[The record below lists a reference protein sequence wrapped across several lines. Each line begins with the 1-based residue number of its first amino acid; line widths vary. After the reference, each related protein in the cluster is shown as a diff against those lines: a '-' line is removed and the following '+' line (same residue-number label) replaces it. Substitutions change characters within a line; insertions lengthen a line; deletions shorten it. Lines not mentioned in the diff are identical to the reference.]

1 MHKKL
6 HPSSLYLYLHY
17 FTPISLLHLF
27 LTQSMTGTSQW
38 RHVCHSY
45 FTVEAGSGLTK
56 NKAIV
61 DKYNKFSQMFM
72 KGKVLSQGV
81 EGDSRK
87 ARRATE
93 LSELNKEPEPAY
105 LPLRLGHTG
114 GALEPIKEEE
124 EGVSAFAKSAFA
136 VKKSALPAALPQAA
150 MTSEKLLSGLLS
162 AFPSPQRAMSCFL
175 ADLTS
180 LDALSVVA
188 QRAAVSAGD
197 GIGWLLL
204 ESLIVNFLLRYSS
217 GQRLLLLLVLI
228 LVLLLLVLV
237 LLLLALPID
246 RAPVTILLLR
256 FICSLLTLSNF
267 ESSIAFHLSDAFC
280 YILFL

>member
-1 MHKKL
+1 MNN
-6 HPSSLYLYLHY
+6 
-17 FTPISLLHLF
+17 TINCIMCV
-27 LTQSMTGTSQW
+27 TVTSP
-38 RHVCHSY
+38 
-45 FTVEAGSGLTK
+45 TEAGSGLSK

-114 GALEPIKEEE
+114 GALEPVKEEE

-136 VKKSALPAALPQAA
+136 VKKSALPAAPPQAA
-150 MTSEKLLSGLLS
+150 MTSEKLLSGLLG

-197 GIGWLLL
+197 GMEWLLFGINDVYYL
-204 ESLIVNFLLRYSS
+204 FRCSLWLC
-217 GQRLLLLLVLI
+217 RLLLSFFPPITHFDVLVHLLSINTL
-228 LVLLLLVLV
+228 LLPFLHHVLL
-237 LLLLALPID
+237 I
-246 RAPVTILLLR
+246 
-256 FICSLLTLSNF
+256 
-267 ESSIAFHLSDAFC
+267 
-280 YILFL
+280 

>member
-1 MHKKL
+1 VFPLINLMSVSQGYAQKPASIL
-6 HPSSLYLYLHY
+6 PLSLSLLCFIHPFSLSLYLIQSVNNTINCTV
-17 FTPISLLHLF
+17 FVTVTSL
-27 LTQSMTGTSQW
+27 T
-38 RHVCHSY
+38 
-45 FTVEAGSGLTK
+45 EAGSGLSK

-72 KGKVLSQGV
+72 KGKVLSQGI

-114 GALEPIKEEE
+114 GALEPVKDEE

-136 VKKSALPAALPQAA
+136 VKKSALPAAPPQAA
-150 MTSEKLLSGLLS
+150 MTSEKLLSGLLG

-188 QRAAVSAGD
+188 QRAAVSAGN
-197 GIGWLLL
+197 GM
-204 ESLIVNFLLRYSS
+204 E
-217 GQRLLLLLVLI
+217 
-228 LVLLLLVLV
+228 
-237 LLLLALPID
+237 
-246 RAPVTILLLR
+246 
-256 FICSLLTLSNF
+256 
-267 ESSIAFHLSDAFC
+267 
-280 YILFL
+280 

>member
-1 MHKKL
+1 MFLSQGYAPDPAFILALSLSL
-6 HPSSLYLYLHY
+6 HCFINPFSLPLPLIQSIHY
-17 FTPISLLHLF
+17 TINCTAFVTVTSL
-27 LTQSMTGTSQW
+27 T
-38 RHVCHSY
+38 
-45 FTVEAGSGLTK
+45 EAGSGLSK

-72 KGKVLSQGV
+72 KGKVLSQGL

-105 LPLRLGHTG
+105 LPLHLGHTG
-114 GALEPIKEEE
+114 GALEPVKEEE
-124 EGVSAFAKSAFA
+124 EGVSAFATSAFA
-136 VKKSALPAALPQAA
+136 VKKSALPAAPPQAA

-180 LDALSVVA
+180 LDALSAVA

-197 GIGWLLL
+197 VMEWLHL
-204 ESLIVNFLLRYSS
+204 ESLMFRTLLDVRFGYIFSFYSS
-217 GQRLLLLLVLI
+217 C
-228 LVLLLLVLV
+228 
-237 LLLLALPID
+237 
-246 RAPVTILLLR
+246 LR
-256 FICSLLTLSNF
+256 PLTPML
-267 ESSIAFHLSDAFC
+267 
-280 YILFL
+280 

>member
-1 MHKKL
+1 VYSLTNLIAVSQAYALDPAFILLLSISL
-6 HPSSLYLYLHY
+6 HCFIYPFSLSLYL
-17 FTPISLLHLF
+17 I
-27 LTQSMTGTSQW
+27 QSMNNAINCTVFFVTSL
-38 RHVCHSY
+38 
-45 FTVEAGSGLTK
+45 TEAGSGLSK

-87 ARRATE
+87 SRRATE

-105 LPLRLGHTG
+105 LPLHLGHTG
-114 GALEPIKEEE
+114 GALEPVKEEE

-136 VKKSALPAALPQAA
+136 VKKSALPAAPPQAA

-188 QRAAVSAGD
+188 QRAAVSAGN
-197 GIGWLLL
+197 GR
-204 ESLIVNFLLRYSS
+204 E
-217 GQRLLLLLVLI
+217 
-228 LVLLLLVLV
+228 
-237 LLLLALPID
+237 
-246 RAPVTILLLR
+246 
-256 FICSLLTLSNF
+256 
-267 ESSIAFHLSDAFC
+267 
-280 YILFL
+280 